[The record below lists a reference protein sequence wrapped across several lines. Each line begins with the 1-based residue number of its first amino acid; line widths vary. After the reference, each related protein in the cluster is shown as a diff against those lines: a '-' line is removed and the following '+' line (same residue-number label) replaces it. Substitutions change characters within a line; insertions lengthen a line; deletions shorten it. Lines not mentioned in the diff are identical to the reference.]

1 MRAVLH
7 GDRGAV
13 SAELVIITPLIL
25 VMLLVI
31 VQFALWSHATHIAQA
46 AASQGLAAARAHH
59 GTTAAGAARA
69 RQLLDQLARGPLT
82 GARVSVERTATTATI
97 RITGTAIAVVP
108 FLTLP
113 VRADVAGPVE
123 RIAQLTARG

>member
-1 MRAVLH
+1 MLR

-46 AASQGLAAARAHH
+46 AASHGLAAARAHH
-59 GTTAAGAARA
+59 GSSTAGAARA
-69 RQLLDQLARGPLT
+69 RHLLDQLAHGPLT
-82 GARVSVERTATTATI
+82 AARVSVERTATTATV
-97 RITGTAIAVVP
+97 RITGTATSAVP

-113 VRADVAGPVE
+113 VHAEAAGPVE
-123 RIAQLTARG
+123 RFAPLTGRT